1 MGKDAC
7 KQQIALFMIL
17 LLFFTAIPV
26 RAERLLDMVDIQ
38 GVRNNPLIG
47 YGLIVGLNGTGDKST
62 EFTDQSLKNL
72 LREFGIAQSGAD
84 LKSKNVAAV
93 SVHATLTPF
102 VRPGQRIDINVSSLG
117 DAKSLSGGVL
127 LMTPLKG
134 IDGEIYAVAQGDLV
148 VGGAGASGASGS
160 KVTIN
165 TLTVGRIPNGA
176 IVERG
181 VPSDFS
187 SDRQIVLNL
196 RDPSFSTARHIVQA
210 VNQKFGP
217 DVARARDSA
226 SIVIA
231 APPDSNQRVTFMSVL
246 ENLDV
251 EAAAPPA
258 RVIFNSRTGTVVMG
272 QNVEVL
278 PAAVSHGSLI
288 VTINESAE
296 ASQPEA
302 ESSGQTVLLPKSEVT
317 IEQQRGALFMLPEEA
332 SLQDIIS
339 AINSVGASPAD
350 LMSILQ
356 ALKQAGA
363 LKAELIVI

>member
-1 MGKDAC
+1 MGKDTC
-7 KQQIALFMIL
+7 KQQIALFMSL

-134 IDGEIYAVAQGDLV
+134 IDGEVYAVAQGDLV

-176 IVERG
+176 IVERS

-258 RVIFNSRTGTVVMG
+258 RVIFNARTGTVVMG

>member
-278 PAAVSHGSLI
+278 PAAVSHGSWI
-288 VTINESAE
+288 VTITDSAE
-296 ASQPEA
+296 APRPAVRAKCLCAVELMPSRLLSVLVHSQILLEYMK
-302 ESSGQTVLLPKSEVT
+302 ERVLN
-317 IEQQRGALFMLPEEA
+317 
-332 SLQDIIS
+332 IS
-339 AINSVGASPAD
+339 
-350 LMSILQ
+350 
-356 ALKQAGA
+356 
-363 LKAELIVI
+363 

>member
-1 MGKDAC
+1 MGMDAL
-7 KQQIALFMIL
+7 KRQIIFLLSL
-17 LLFFTAIPV
+17 LLLLTAASV
-26 RAERLLDMVDIQ
+26 KAERLLDLVDIQ

-72 LREFGIAQSGAD
+72 LREFGVTQAGDD

-102 VRPGQRIDINVSSLG
+102 VRPGQRIDISVSSLG
-117 DAKSLSGGVL
+117 DAKSLSGGTL
-127 LMTPLKG
+127 LMTGLKG

-148 VGGAGASGASGS
+148 VGGAGASGGGAS
-160 KVTIN
+160 VMIN

-181 VPSDFS
+181 VPSSFAS
-187 SDRQIVLNL
+187 NREIVLNL
-196 RDPSFSTARHIVQA
+196 RDPGFSTARRIVQA
-210 VNQKFGP
+210 VNHKFGP

-231 APPDSNQRVTFMSVL
+231 APPDSSERVTFMAVL
-246 ENLDV
+246 ENLHID
-251 EAAAPPA
+251 AAAPPA
-258 RVIFNSRTGTVVMG
+258 RVIVNSRTGTVVIG
-272 QNVEVL
+272 QNVKVL

-288 VTINESAE
+288 VTINEGADV
-296 ASQPEA
+296 SQPEA
-302 ESSGQTVLLPKSEVT
+302 ESLGQTVVTPNTEVT

-363 LKAELIVI
+363 LRAELIVI